1 MPILIKSAPHLE
13 KLVFGR
19 KMFRAER
26 VEKEFELLFPEF
38 MPKYSIEHLKE
49 IEFTKFDEKRYEFKL
64 VEYLLQNGKAL
75 KKMVLRGSLQPSSY
89 DRIMSYMRCSED
101 CQIVVEERGSE
112 EIWWMLT
119 VDL

>member
-19 KMFRAER
+19 KMFHSER

-38 MPKYSIEHLKE
+38 MPKHSIEHLKE
-49 IEFTKFDEKRYEFKL
+49 IEFTKFYEKHYEFKL

-75 KKMVLRGSLQPSSY
+75 KKMVLRGS
-89 DRIMSYMRCSED
+89 
-101 CQIVVEERGSE
+101 
-112 EIWWMLT
+112 
-119 VDL
+119 